1 VTADVL
7 VAAQAPSTPDPVP
20 GPDLDAL
27 GDAAGGRLRAVA
39 AAVRRIDGLAP
50 GGPDAD
56 ASVPTERDVR
66 ELVLR
71 TLRVCGDLDNDR
83 ILRAVADGTGSAAGL
98 AVAVGRPRVALWE
111 AVGDLIQV
119 GLLERDPTRDG
130 VALTRA
136 GAAALA
142 MVEYLVHVGEGSL

>member
-1 VTADVL
+1 MTADVL
-7 VAAQAPSTPDPVP
+7 

-27 GDAAGGRLRAVA
+27 GRAVSSRVRA
-39 AAVRRIDGLAP
+39 VSAAVRRIDGLDP
-50 GGPDAD
+50 GGPAAE
-56 ASVPTERDVR
+56 ASIPTAVDVR

-71 TLRVCGDLDNDR
+71 TLRVSGDLNNDR

-98 AVAVGRPRVALWE
+98 VVATGRPRVALWE

-119 GLLERDPTRDG
+119 GLLERDPARDG

-136 GAAALA
+136 GAAVLAL
-142 MVEYLVHVGEGSL
+142 VDHLVAAGKGTS

>member
-1 VTADVL
+1 MTADVL
-7 VAAQAPSTPDPVP
+7 GPDEVAPVP
-20 GPDLDAL
+20 TDVVGPDIDAL
-27 GDAAGGRLRAVA
+27 GHAAGSRVRAVA

-56 ASVPTERDVR
+56 ASVPTRVDVR

-98 AVAVGRPRVALWE
+98 AVVTGRPRVALWE

-119 GLLERDPTRDG
+119 GLLERAPARDG
-130 VALTRA
+130 VALTTA
-136 GAAALA
+136 GAAALTL
-142 MVEYLVHVGEGSL
+142 VEHLVDVGEGQL